1 MVMTVALAK
10 WTLEDYHQ
18 MITAGILE
26 GRRVELLHGEIVEMS
41 PEGEP
46 HSYFSDRLSKWL
58 QRRLGERAQVRE
70 ARPIVLPNDSQPEP
84 DLAIVQPLD
93 TVYLAHHPYPE
104 NIFWVIEYSNT
115 TLTKDLGL
123 KRDIYAQAGIQEY
136 WVVNLKD
143 LQLTVFRDLTPNGYQ
158 TELTLTEGVIAPLAF
173 PDLQVEVQRLF
184 RV

>member
-1 MVMTVALAK
+1 MTVTLAR
-10 WTLEDYHQ
+10 WSLAEYHQ
-18 MITAGILE
+18 MIAAGILDS
-26 GRRVELLHGEIVEMS
+26 RRVELLQGEIVEMP

-46 HSYFSDRLSKWL
+46 HTYFSDRLSKWL
-58 QRRLGERAQVRE
+58 QRQLGERAQVRE
-70 ARPIVLPNDSQPEP
+70 NHPIILPNNSQPEP

-93 TVYLAHHPYPE
+93 TVYLTHHPYPE
-104 NIFWVIEYSNT
+104 NIFWLIEYSNT

-123 KRDIYAQAGIQEY
+123 KRDVYSEAGIQEY

-143 LQLTVFRDLTPNGYQ
+143 LQLTIFRDLTSQGYQ
-158 TELTLTEGVIAPLAF
+158 TELTLTAGMIAPLSF

>member
-1 MVMTVALAK
+1 MTIALAK
-10 WTLEDYHQ
+10 WTLADYHQ
-18 MITAGILE
+18 MIVAGILE
-26 GRRVELLHGEIVEMS
+26 GRRVELLRGEIVEMS

-46 HSYFSDRLSKWL
+46 HTYFSDRFSKWL
-58 QRRLGERAQVRE
+58 QRQLGDRAQVRE
-70 ARPIVLPNDSQPEP
+70 ARPIVLLNDSQPEP

-93 TVYLAHHPYPE
+93 MVYLEHHPYPE
-104 NIFWVIEYSNT
+104 NIFWLIEYSNT

-143 LQLTVFRDLTPNGYQ
+143 LQLTVFRGLTPDGYQ
-158 TELTLTEGVIAPLAF
+158 TELTLMEGAIAPLAF